1 MKTKITLFVA
11 VALTAPLLSQP
22 MFAVPTTYVYT
33 GNPFTFAVSPYT
45 TSDRVTGTVELASPL
60 PPNFDLAT
68 VSPLAFSF
76 SDGVQ
81 TITSATVG
89 EVGVFKFHTDS
100 TGSIT
105 EWEVSLMANT
115 ADTINTIANPALPP
129 PLLTFFDEGDLLSGF
144 LGTGFNRSQPGAW
157 KVASGVPDSA
167 STLAL
172 LSLSLTTLGVAAR
185 RSKRAAA

>member
-11 VALTAPLLSQP
+11 FALTAPLLSQP

-105 EWEVSLMANT
+105 EWEVSLMANV
-115 ADTINTIANPALPP
+115 ADTIN
-129 PLLTFFDEGDLLSGF
+129 
-144 LGTGFNRSQPGAW
+144 
-157 KVASGVPDSA
+157 
-167 STLAL
+167 
-172 LSLSLTTLGVAAR
+172 
-185 RSKRAAA
+185 